1 MIPKFRIWDKT
12 NKEMLEWEELDLNK
26 ERGEDE
32 ITIFE
37 PTGQFAHPI
46 FFYDAMQST
55 GARYIYDENGKEIFE
70 GDIVK
75 TRASEY
81 GRFIGY
87 VDNAISRFKVRGVKQ
102 YKGLSVDLDGTCE
115 IIGNIYENPELLE
128 DN

>member
-1 MIPKFRIWDKT
+1 MIPKFRVWDKT
-12 NKEMLEWEELDLNK
+12 NKEMLKWEELDLNK

-55 GARYIYDENGKEIFE
+55 GLKDKNGTEIYE

-75 TRASEY
+75 NIYDEIYVVKWFDAGFYLEEKYNGGFDYSELHF
-81 GRFIGY
+81 G
-87 VDNAISRFKVRGVKQ
+87 DNKEV
-102 YKGLSVDLDGTCE
+102 
-115 IIGNIYENPELLE
+115 IGNIYENPKLLE
-128 DN
+128 GE

>member
-55 GARYIYDENGKEIFE
+55 GLKDKNGTEIYE
-70 GDIVK
+70 GDIIKNSYDEIYTVK
-75 TRASEY
+75 WFDAAFYLEEKY
-81 GRFIGY
+81 NGGFDY
-87 VDNAISRFKVRGVKQ
+87 HELHLEDNKKV
-102 YKGLSVDLDGTCE
+102 
-115 IIGNIYENPELLE
+115 IGNIYENPELLE

>member
-55 GARYIYDENGKEIFE
+55 GLKDINGTEIYE
-70 GDIVK
+70 GDILK
-75 TRASEY
+75 TSIKNLVVEWVPKGACWGIGCHYLFHYYETSE
-81 GRFIGY
+81 
-87 VDNAISRFKVRGVKQ
+87 V
-102 YKGLSVDLDGTCE
+102 
-115 IIGNIYENPELLE
+115 IGNIYENPELLE
-128 DN
+128 DE